1 MSKGFFGQKEADII
15 FNELGSL
22 DLDLDED
29 PLAYGPKR
37 LNNKIAQVRGMLSR
51 CERVFLDV
59 AQQLHRMRRQL
70 KVGTLNLELAKKHLF
85 ATDPETRAGR
95 SVADREAIASGKLHD
110 EVMKVHDLEMA
121 TESLTAVLLVVKAKR
136 ADLKDIESRLRDQHR
151 LCGEEIGLGARWGS
165 KAIGDFDLKPGIAD
179 QAQITGMKDM
189 LDGVDAEIN
198 LGSIEETEPEETEE
212 TEETVEVEEVAGENE
227 ADTITNLINDIEA
240 GVIGV
245 EEIEKQLAPTVS
257 KDETDAFLNMSIVD
271 TPKKTPA
278 KANPPLNDDGIESIL
293 ATFEKE

>member
-1 MSKGFFGQKEADII
+1 MSKGFFGQKEADVI
-15 FNELGSL
+15 FSELGDL

-59 AQQLHRMRRQL
+59 AEQLHRMRRQL
-70 KVGTLNLELAKKHLF
+70 KVGTLTLELAKKHLF

-95 SVADREAIASGKLHD
+95 SVSDREAIASGKLHD

-165 KAIGDFDLKPGIAD
+165 KIFGDFDLNPGIAVPAPVTD
-179 QAQITGMKDM
+179 MKEM
-189 LDGVDAEIN
+189 LEGVDVELAIGDIVE
-198 LGSIEETEPEETEE
+198 EETEE
-212 TEETVEVEEVAGENE
+212 TEETVEVEVVETENE
-227 ADTITNLINDIEA
+227 SDTITNLIKDIDETAADIEK
-240 GVIGV
+240 
-245 EEIEKQLAPTVS
+245 ELAPTVTE
-257 KDETDAFLNMSIVD
+257 KETDAFLSMSIVE
-271 TPKKTPA
+271 TPKKTPPKA
-278 KANPPLNDDGIESIL
+278 KPPLNDGGIEDIL
-293 ATFEKE
+293 SSFEKE